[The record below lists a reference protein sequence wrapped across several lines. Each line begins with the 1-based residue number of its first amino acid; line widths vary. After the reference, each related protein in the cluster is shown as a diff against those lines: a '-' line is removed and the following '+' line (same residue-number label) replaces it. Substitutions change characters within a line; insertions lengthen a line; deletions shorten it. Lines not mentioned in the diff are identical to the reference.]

1 MFIKWNFMVESP
13 GYGLSHPHYP
23 KDHRVHVACA
33 LKAQEV
39 TFSLAQ
45 RS

>member
-1 MFIKWNFMVESP
+1 MFIKGTFMVETP
-13 GYGLSHPHYP
+13 GYGLSNPHYP

-33 LKAQEV
+33 LKAHEG